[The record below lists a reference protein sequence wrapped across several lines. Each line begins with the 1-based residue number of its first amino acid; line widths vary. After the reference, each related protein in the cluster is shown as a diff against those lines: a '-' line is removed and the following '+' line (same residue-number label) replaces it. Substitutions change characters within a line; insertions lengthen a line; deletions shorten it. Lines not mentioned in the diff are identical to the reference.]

1 MYYVLHSTFLT
12 PYLCYVNQSIKTET
26 LKTKYMTR
34 STKLSQTILNG
45 SKKIAFV
52 LAMLLTIGVSSSF
65 ANPTDDSNG
74 LIKASFK
81 KDFRKA
87 ELIGLESGKTFT
99 RLTFR
104 MNNMILFAFYTDNGD
119 LLAVT
124 RNIQSTQLPIQL
136 LLELKRGYA
145 DYWISDLFELNTDGS
160 NTYYV
165 TVENADSKTTLRSAD
180 MHNWEEYSKARK

>member
-1 MYYVLHSTFLT
+1 
-12 PYLCYVNQSIKTET
+12 
-26 LKTKYMTR
+26 MTR